1 MEVSRPLSRQAWHS
15 RSQLIRS
22 RSRPLERSPSVAC
35 VCATR
40 LRLGTCSG
48 DPVGREPQ
56 TCSRSAPRDAGCG
69 VRARP
74 PPTVWFEPCVRVVA
88 AGWPGCSSQPGLPVL
103 LPPEIPPQRD
113 LPSPNRAG
121 PRRPE
126 GTSSKGVNRSMVV
139 VSPAINRRFRLG
151 AEASAEQ
158 APDGCRQG
166 LRVPLQRR
174 PRGWRASRSGLEVTM
189 HEHTGVRANM
199 AFAVPL

>member
-15 RSQLIRS
+15 RSRLIRS
-22 RSRPLERSPSVAC
+22 RSRPPERSPSVAC

-48 DPVGREPQ
+48 NPVGREPQ

-74 PPTVWFEPCVRVVA
+74 PPTVWFEPCVRVSLQ
-88 AGWPGCSSQPGLPVL
+88 GGLAVPPSRVS
-103 LPPEIPPQRD
+103 PFCCRPEIPPQRH

-126 GTSSKGVNRSMVV
+126 GTSSKGVNRSRWSSHRQSTVA
-139 VSPAINRRFRLG
+139 SDSARRPAQSRRRIST
-151 AEASAEQ
+151 AR
-158 APDGCRQG
+158 GCR
-166 LRVPLQRR
+166 PAARR
-174 PRGWRASRSGLEVTM
+174 PRAGARAVPARAS
-189 HEHTGVRANM
+189 HDA
-199 AFAVPL
+199 